1 MLTSVPPAD
10 DRPVDAAEETVE
22 EKSFLR
28 AVFDDRIV
36 TVPNLLTLLRLACVP
51 LFLYLLFGLDE
62 KVAAAGL
69 LAVLGA
75 TDWFD
80 GKIARRYDQVSE
92 LGKLLDPAADR
103 ILLITA
109 VIAITIDGGVPLW
122 FAAPI
127 MIREP
132 IMFAAVIALGL
143 LGAKRIDVT
152 WFGKAGTFGL
162 MFAFPLFLVGNS
174 DASWAAEAE
183 TAAWLCGI
191 PGLALSLYA
200 TVLYVPMARRA
211 LAEGRAERDGE
222 RSH

>member
-1 MLTSVPPAD
+1 MLTPVPPAD
-10 DRPVDAAEETVE
+10 DLPVDEAAP
-22 EKSFLR
+22 KSFLR

-51 LFLYLLFGLDE
+51 LFLYLLFGLE
-62 KVAAAGL
+62 ERVAAAGL

-80 GKIARRYDQVSE
+80 GKVARRYNQISE

-109 VIAITIDGGVPLW
+109 VVAITIDGGVPLW
-122 FAAPI
+122 FALPI

-132 IMFAAVIALGL
+132 IMFAAVVALGA

-152 WFGKAGTFGL
+152 WFGKAGTFAL
-162 MFAFPLFLVGNS
+162 MVAFPLFLVGNS
-174 DASWAAEAE
+174 DASWADAAEVV
-183 TAAWLCGI
+183 AWLTGI

-211 LAEGRAERDGE
+211 LAEGRAERAE
-222 RSH
+222 RGA

>member
-1 MLTSVPPAD
+1 MLTPVPPAD
-10 DRPVDAAEETVE
+10 DRPIDDAAP
-22 EKSFLR
+22 KSFLR

-36 TVPNLLTLLRLACVP
+36 TVPNLLTVVRLACVP
-51 LFLYLLFGLDE
+51 LFLYLLFGLEE

-80 GKIARRYDQVSE
+80 GKVARRYDQVSE

-109 VIAITIDGGVPLW
+109 VVAITVDGGVPLW
-122 FAAPI
+122 FALPI

-132 IMFAAVIALGL
+132 IMFAAVVALGA

-152 WFGKAGTFGL
+152 WFGKAGTFAL
-162 MFAFPLFLVGNS
+162 MVAFPLFLVGNS
-174 DASWAAEAE
+174 DASWADAAEVV
-183 TAAWLCGI
+183 AWLTGI

-211 LAEGRAERDGE
+211 LAEGRAERAAQAG
-222 RSH
+222 

>member
-1 MLTSVPPAD
+1 VLTFV
-10 DRPVDAAEETVE
+10 
-22 EKSFLR
+22 
-28 AVFDDRIV
+28 
-36 TVPNLLTLLRLACVP
+36 RLACVP
-51 LFLYLLFGLDE
+51 LFVYLLFGLE
-62 KVAAAGL
+62 ERVAAAGL

-80 GKIARRYDQVSE
+80 GYIARRYDQVSE

-109 VIAITIDGGVPLW
+109 VLAITIDGAVPVW

-127 MIREP
+127 IIREP
-132 IMFAAVIALGL
+132 LMFASVVALGL

-162 MFAFPLFLVGNS
+162 MFAFPLFLVGHS
-174 DASWAAEAE
+174 DASYADTAEIL
-183 TAAWLCGI
+183 AWLFGI

-200 TVLYVPMARRA
+200 TVLYIPMARRA
-211 LAEGRAERDGE
+211 LAEGRAEAAAR
-222 RSH
+222 